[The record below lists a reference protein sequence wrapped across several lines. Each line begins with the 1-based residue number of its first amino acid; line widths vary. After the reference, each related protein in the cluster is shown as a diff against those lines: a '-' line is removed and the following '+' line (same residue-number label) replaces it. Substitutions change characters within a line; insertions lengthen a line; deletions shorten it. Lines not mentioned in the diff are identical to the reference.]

1 MILHVLDRNLEIVNL
16 IDNAQSVI
24 WTTKFWEPGDFE
36 IYMIANEKNLQTI
49 QQGYFVVRDKLQ
61 TGTFMVI
68 EKIEITTDVESGNY
82 LKISGRSAECLLE
95 RRCHMSPGWSVFEN
109 ANYPYAVFYEL
120 VNMCGGVS
128 YLTNNYENNG
138 LPFLTEERQLFMQFF
153 TTKDYIEALRTAY
166 PITTRYELNTTA
178 LQTNASWLETATE
191 TAKMYGFG
199 FHFVPIFETGWNRY
213 MVEVHVIV
221 PVDRSVN
228 QSANTPI
235 VFSREYDNLVS
246 SNYVYDKQNYKNC
259 VFIYG
264 EGEGTERICKR
275 VWSGAKPEM
284 LDLYEMFVDARDLST
299 KDDETTLTM
308 AQYGELL
315 DQRALAKLTENTA
328 TESFEGEILD
338 GVQWQFG
345 VDYNIGDIVTMQNEF
360 NINRNVRVTAV
371 TESEDDTGYYCI
383 PIFENVEAK

>member
-138 LPFLTEERQLFMQFF
+138 LPFLT
-153 TTKDYIEALRTAY
+153 
-166 PITTRYELNTTA
+166 
-178 LQTNASWLETATE
+178 
-191 TAKMYGFG
+191 
-199 FHFVPIFETGWNRY
+199 
-213 MVEVHVIV
+213 
-221 PVDRSVN
+221 
-228 QSANTPI
+228 
-235 VFSREYDNLVS
+235 
-246 SNYVYDKQNYKNC
+246 
-259 VFIYG
+259 
-264 EGEGTERICKR
+264 
-275 VWSGAKPEM
+275 
-284 LDLYEMFVDARDLST
+284 
-299 KDDETTLTM
+299 
-308 AQYGELL
+308 
-315 DQRALAKLTENTA
+315 
-328 TESFEGEILD
+328 
-338 GVQWQFG
+338 
-345 VDYNIGDIVTMQNEF
+345 
-360 NINRNVRVTAV
+360 
-371 TESEDDTGYYCI
+371 
-383 PIFENVEAK
+383 